1 MRKPLLQNI
10 ITSIPENSWLV
21 LIILLATT
29 ARLYRLGY
37 QSLWYDEAFSWAV
50 AGAPLKIALAA
61 ILTDGGNPPLYQYF
75 VLHPLLYLGQSEEI
89 IRLPSVVFGIL
100 SIPLIYKV
108 GRLCFG
114 RKVGLVGALWLSLSP
129 LHVWYSQEA
138 RMYAMVVFLS
148 LGSVYF
154 FLRILREND
163 WKLWLGF
170 VVFTALAYPTNYSA
184 FLVSLV
190 QLIFI
195 ICTFRTHYRVLR
207 RWTISQAL
215 AFLPIVPWLVALLS
229 REVKSFGFGWIP
241 RPGPLDPLK
250 TLWNFSLGYTG
261 TLTPLVSLS
270 LLLFAFAFLHGLW
283 NQRSGSEGDP
293 PKIPLFPND
302 AKLFL
307 ALWLILPIAFVFL
320 ISHLFVPIYIDR
332 FLLVALPP
340 YLILIACGLWRIRNA
355 IARRGLILALTL
367 AISLSMSR
375 IYFDP
380 VYAKEDWRGLAGY
393 IQQKSQCN
401 DVIFLETLEGTLP
414 FNYYYRGQLERVPM
428 SVNRVISP
436 LDEITQEH
444 DRIWLVYPY
453 PHDTTHFVAKPGP
466 LDLYSGKIEPK
477 IRNWLVAHQRDIV
490 DERDFSGLRLILYD
504 PSP

>member
-1 MRKPLLQNI
+1 LS
-10 ITSIPENSWLV
+10 TF
-21 LIILLATT
+21 
-29 ARLYRLGY
+29 RLNYRL
-37 QSLWYDEAFSWAV
+37 
-50 AGAPLKIALAA
+50 
-61 ILTDGGNPPLYQYF
+61 
-75 VLHPLLYLGQSEEI
+75 
-89 IRLPSVVFGIL
+89 
-100 SIPLIYKV
+100 
-108 GRLCFG
+108 
-114 RKVGLVGALWLSLSP
+114 
-129 LHVWYSQEA
+129 
-138 RMYAMVVFLS
+138 
-148 LGSVYF
+148 
-154 FLRILREND
+154 
-163 WKLWLGF
+163 
-170 VVFTALAYPTNYSA
+170 
-184 FLVSLV
+184 
-190 QLIFI
+190 
-195 ICTFRTHYRVLR
+195 LR
-207 RWTISQAL
+207 RWTVGQAL
-215 AFLPIVPWLVALLS
+215 AFVPIVPWLVALLS

-261 TLTPLVSLS
+261 TLTPFVFLS
-270 LLLFAFAFLHGLW
+270 LLLFAFAFLHSLW
-283 NQRSGSEGDP
+283 DQRSGSEGDP
-293 PKIPLFPND
+293 LPIPLFPY
-302 AKLFL
+302 AKFFL

-320 ISHLFVPIYIDR
+320 VSYLLVPIYIDR

-340 YLILIACGLWRIRNA
+340 YLILVACGLLRIRNA

-367 AISLSMSR
+367 AISFSLSR
-375 IYFDP
+375 VYFDL

-393 IQQKSQCN
+393 IQQKSQSN

-436 LDEITQEH
+436 LEEITQEH

-466 LDLYSGKIEPK
+466 LDLYSGEIEPK

>member
-1 MRKPLLQNI
+1 MRKSLLQNI

-29 ARLYRLGY
+29 VRLYRLGY
-37 QSLWYDEAFSWAV
+37 QSLWYDEAFAWAV
-50 AGAPLKIALAA
+50 ASVDLKTSIEA
-61 ILTDGGNPPLYQYF
+61 ILSDGNQPPLYYS
-75 VLHPLLYLGQSEEI
+75 VLRLFLWLGRSEAI
-89 IRLPSVVFGIL
+89 VRLPSAVFGIL
-100 SIPLIYKV
+100 AIPLMYKT

-114 RKVGLVGALWLSLSP
+114 RRAGLVSALWLGLSP
-129 LHVWYSQEA
+129 LHVWYCQEA
-138 RMYAMVVFLS
+138 RMYTMVVFFS

-154 FLRILREND
+154 FLRLLRQNEGR
-163 WKLWLGF
+163 LWAGF
-170 VVFTALAYPTNYSA
+170 IALTAAGYLTNYSA
-184 FLVSLV
+184 FLVSLA
-190 QLIFI
+190 QFAFI
-195 ICTFRTHYRVLR
+195 VWTFRLSYRLLR
-207 RWTISQAL
+207 RWTVSQAL
-215 AFLPIVPWLVALLS
+215 AFLPLLPWLVALLN

-241 RPGPLDPLK
+241 RPEPLDPLK

-270 LLLFAFAFLHGLW
+270 LLLFAFAFLQGLW
-283 NQRSGSEGDP
+283 HQRSGSDGDLP
-293 PKIPLFPND
+293 QIPLSPH

-307 ALWLILPIAFVFL
+307 ALWLIWPIAFVFL
-320 ISHLFVPIYIDR
+320 TSHLLVPIYIDR

-340 YLILIACGLWRIRNA
+340 YLILVAYGLLRIRHV

-367 AISLSMSR
+367 AISLSLSR

-380 VYAKEDWRGLAGY
+380 VYAKEDWRGLARY

-428 SVNRVISP
+428 SVNRIIAP
-436 LDEITQEH
+436 LDEITQKY

-466 LDLYSGKIEPK
+466 LDLYSGESEPK

>member
-1 MRKPLLQNI
+1 MSEKVKGLRIPSVSS
-10 ITSIPENSWLV
+10 SIWLV

-29 ARLYRLGY
+29 VRLYRLGY

-50 AGAPLKIALAA
+50 GGAPLKIALAA

-75 VLHPLLYLGQSEEI
+75 VLHPLFYLGQSEEI
-89 IRLPSVVFGIL
+89 IRLPSAVFGIL
-100 SIPLIYKV
+100 AIPLIYKV
-108 GRLCFG
+108 GHLCFG
-114 RKVGLVGALWLSLSP
+114 QKVGLVSALWLSLSP

-154 FLRILREND
+154 FLRTLREND

-170 VVFTALAYPTNYSA
+170 VVLTALAYPTNYSA
-184 FLVSLV
+184 FLVSLM
-190 QLIFI
+190 QLAFI
-195 ICTFRTHYRVLR
+195 ICTFRTNYRVLH
-207 RWTISQAL
+207 RWTISQIL
-215 AFLPIVPWLVALLS
+215 AFLPTVPWLVALLR

-261 TLTPLVSLS
+261 ILTPLISLS
-270 LLLFAFAFLHGLW
+270 LLVFTFAFLHGLW

-293 PKIPLFPND
+293 PQVPLVSY

-320 ISHLFVPIYIDR
+320 ISQLLVPIYIDR

-340 YLILIACGLWRIRNA
+340 YLILVAYGLLRIRNV

-367 AISLSMSR
+367 AISLSLGR

-380 VYAKEDWRGLAGY
+380 IYSKEDWRGLARY
-393 IQQKSQCN
+393 IAQQSQSN
-401 DVIFLETLEGTLP
+401 DVIFVRTLEGTLP
-414 FNYYYRGQLERVPM
+414 LNYYYRGQLGKVAMSTNRITAPLNEIAQEYDRV
-428 SVNRVISP
+428 
-436 LDEITQEH
+436 
-444 DRIWLVYPY
+444 WLVYPY
-453 PHDTTHFVAKPGP
+453 PHDTTHFVAKPAP
-466 LDLYSGKIEPK
+466 LDLYGGEIEPE
-477 IRNWLVAHQRDIV
+477 IRDWLVTHRHDV
-490 DERDFSGLRLILYD
+490 VEERNFSGMQLILYD
-504 PSP
+504 LSP